1 MVWFDAIF
9 FEGGIR
15 GGGED
20 LGWKR
25 GWGGGVGLVGVDNP
39 RWVSRLRL
47 FAPRSDGIVL
57 KGFCSLAGF
66 VVGMGGCGRCWGGGG
81 GGVVEGKI
89 WCGVRWR

>member
-1 MVWFDAIF
+1 VVWFDAIF

-25 GWGGGVGLVGVDNP
+25 GWGGGVGLVGVDNT

-66 VVGMGGCGRCWGGGG
+66 CGWDGWVWEVLGGGWWRVKY
-81 GGVVEGKI
+81 GVV
-89 WCGVRWR
+89 